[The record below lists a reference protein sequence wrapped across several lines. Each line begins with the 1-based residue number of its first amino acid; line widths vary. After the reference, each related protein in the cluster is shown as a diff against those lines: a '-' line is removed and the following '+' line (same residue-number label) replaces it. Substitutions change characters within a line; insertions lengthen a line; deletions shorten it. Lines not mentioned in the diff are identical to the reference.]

1 MNEFL
6 FLFRGGD
13 MSGSP
18 AEMQQRMEK
27 WFAWAR
33 ELTEKGHLKRPGQP
47 LEPTGKL
54 VQGKQKVVVDG
65 PFAEAKDLIG
75 GYMVL
80 EAEDLAHAV
89 ELSKGCPVFDG
100 GGAVEVRPILK
111 LSR

>member
-6 FLFRGGD
+6 FLFRGAD

-18 AEMQQRMEK
+18 TEMQQRMEK
-27 WFAWAR
+27 WAAWAR

-75 GYMVL
+75 GYML
-80 EAEDLAHAV
+80 IEAEDLAHAV
-89 ELSKGCPVFDG
+89 ELSKGCPVLDG

>member
-18 AEMQQRMEK
+18 AEMQKHMEK
-27 WFAWAR
+27 WLLWAK

-65 PFAEAKDLIG
+65 PFAEAKDVIG
-75 GYMVL
+75 GYMLV

-89 ELSKGCPVFDG
+89 EVSKGCPVLERG
-100 GGAVEVRPILK
+100 GTVEVRPILK